1 MIGKWWAAA
10 VLVLCV
16 TGGTAVPARAQVPAA
31 APVPSGALSGQVPAS
46 PARQLTARQSAAEA
60 IAQDAG
66 EYARTYDV
74 SLAQARAR
82 LLAQEQTVPV
92 TDAIAI
98 ELADRLAG
106 IAIEHRPAYRIV
118 VLLTGDAPVPDRVVV
133 AGGMT
138 VPVVFR
144 TGAAVTRGALELALA
159 SHQAEL
165 AAAVAHPPGMGI
177 DLATGELVVIV
188 NPSDADREG
197 VTALTDRLT
206 AIAGVPV
213 RVRTDRVVSANM
225 AAEGGARVVGIDP
238 ADGRRYACTTG
249 FVVTDGARTAIATA
263 AHCPDELSYVSPA
276 GERQVLPFVGQ
287 WGWGYQD
294 VQVNASDLALQ
305 PFFFADTGKT
315 VSRAVAGRRAL
326 TSTRAGDV
334 VCHRG
339 ERTGYSCAAVELVSF
354 APAGQL
360 CGGACLPTWVTVA
373 GPRCQGG
380 DSGAPVFLGNRAFGL
395 VKGGSYRSD
404 RSCAFYFYMSTDYL
418 PTGWRLLEEEPAAPI
433 TPAAPPAPTP
443 LPFYP
448 AQAPTRG

>member
-10 VLVLCV
+10 LVVGL
-16 TGGTAVPARAQVPAA
+16 TGAGALPARAQAPAST
-31 APVPSGALSGQVPAS
+31 PVISGALPGQVPAS
-46 PARQLTARQSAAEA
+46 PVRQLTVRQSAAAA

-66 EYARTYDV
+66 EYARSYDV
-74 SLAQARAR
+74 SLAEARAR
-82 LLAQEQTVPV
+82 LLAQEETVPV

-106 IAIEHRPAYRIV
+106 IAIEHRPTFRIV
-118 VLLTGDAPVPDRVVV
+118 VLLTGDAPVPARTVL

-138 VPVVFR
+138 VPIVFR

-177 DLATGELVVIV
+177 DLSTGELVVIV

-197 VTALTDRLT
+197 VAALTDRLS

-249 FVVTDGARTAIATA
+249 FVVSDGERTAIATA
-263 AHCPDELSYVSPA
+263 AHCPDELSYVGPA

-294 VQVNASDLALQ
+294 VQINASDLALA
-305 PFFFADTGKT
+305 PSFFADTGKT
-315 VSRAVAGRRAL
+315 VSRAVVGRRAL
-326 TSTRAGDV
+326 TSTRAGDM

-360 CGGACLPTWVTVA
+360 CGGACLPTWVTVV

-418 PTGWRLLEEEPAAPI
+418 PTGWRLLEEEPATPI

-443 LPFYP
+443 PPFYP
-448 AQAPTRG
+448 APAPTRG